1 MKIKSLLT
9 ALFVLFAAFS
19 FGQHKPQMVF
29 VKGGTFMMGNPRT
42 SGQYK
47 GDPDEKPV
55 HKVKVH
61 SFYIGKYEVTVKE
74 YKEFINDKSFN
85 EFKGYHIHEMPA
97 PPDSTWFQGHPA
109 TEAYYKKIGKKWWGW
124 QDDMPMQHV
133 TWYDA
138 IAYCNWLSE
147 KLGYEKCY
155 YEDEQGIIHCDLT
168 KNGFRLPTEAEWE
181 YAARG
186 GNKSHNYIFSG
197 SNDYND
203 VGWVDENTFL
213 TGPRPV
219 GLKKPNELGIYDMTG
234 NVWEWCQDWYSPF
247 FYQNSPVN
255 NPVNTTP
262 TGYRVIRGGSWHYR
276 PEFATVTSRDGPKPG
291 YTNFNYGFRIVRNA
305 K

>member
-1 MKIKSLLT
+1 MKIKFLAILF
-9 ALFVLFAAFS
+9 AFFVLDLS
-19 FGQHKPQMVF
+19 FGQTPPEMVF
-29 VKGGTFMMGNPRT
+29 VRGGTFMMGNPRT
-42 SGQYK
+42 SGRYK
-47 GDPDEKPV
+47 GDPDEKPP
-55 HKVKVH
+55 HKVKVS
-61 SFYIGKYEVTVKE
+61 SFYISKYEITVKQ
-74 YKEFINDKSFN
+74 YREFINDKSFK
-85 EFKGYHIHEMPA
+85 EFSNYHEQKMPN

-109 TEAYYKKIGKKWWGW
+109 TQAYYQKLGKKWWGW
-124 QDDMPMQHV
+124 KDNEPMQHV

-138 IAYCNWLSE
+138 IAYCNWLS
-147 KLGYEKCY
+147 KKMGYEECY
-155 YEDEQGIIHCDLT
+155 YEDKDGIIHWDKT

-197 SNDYND
+197 SNNFND
-203 VGWVDENTFL
+203 VGWVDDNTFL

-234 NVWEWCQDWYSPF
+234 NVWEWCYDWYSPF

-255 NPVNTTP
+255 NPVNETP
-262 TGYRVIRGGSWHYR
+262 TGYRVIRGGGWHYR

-291 YTNFNYGFRIVRNA
+291 YTNFNYGFRVVRNA